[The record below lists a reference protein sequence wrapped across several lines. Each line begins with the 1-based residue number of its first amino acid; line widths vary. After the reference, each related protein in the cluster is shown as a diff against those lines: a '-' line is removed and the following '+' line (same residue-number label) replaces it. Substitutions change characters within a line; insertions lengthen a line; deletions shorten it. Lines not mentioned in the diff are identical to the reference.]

1 MATFVNILFHSKNI
15 FFLHETNKT
24 IILPLVK
31 LLVSN
36 VTY

>member
-1 MATFVNILFHSKNI
+1 MATFINILFHSKNI

-31 LLVSN
+31 PLVTN
-36 VTY
+36 ITN